1 MIWDDLQGK
10 FVYEIAFG
18 SPVLSIK
25 FRKDKSVNSSIL
37 LLLYYYRLIVVLLT
51 EIHVFNFPVPLERLT
66 TLSTQPNSRGV

>member
-37 LLLYYYRLIVVLLT
+37 LLLYYSKLD
-51 EIHVFNFPVPLERLT
+51 
-66 TLSTQPNSRGV
+66 